1 MKKYSWKASSN
12 DGSFEDDGG
21 WFETHE
27 EAYNNMRNHALEKM
41 KWNTEWEDF
50 ADMDEREWIGY
61 NVKFHPN
68 SIVHESY
75 SGKYTYE
82 IVTYEIVKKRE
93 KVCVYDNTW
102 TVEDEFTPIDEVDW
116 KVANFDGVGE
126 LWMNNLDGYMVLIL
140 PNGII
145 LKSNI

>member
-1 MKKYSWKASSN
+1 MKRYSWKASSN
-12 DGSFEDDGG
+12 DGSFEDNGG

-27 EAYNNMRNHALEKM
+27 EAYNDMRNHALEKV

-50 ADMDEREWIGY
+50 SDLSEEDFIAYDVQFSR
-61 NVKFHPN
+61 N
-68 SIVHESY
+68 SIVHRSY
-75 SGKYTYE
+75 SGIYTYK
-82 IVTYEIVKKRE
+82 IVKKRE
-93 KVCVYDNTW
+93 EVCVYDNTW
-102 TVEDEFTPIDEVDW
+102 TVEDEFTPIDGADW

-145 LKSNI
+145 LKSDI

>member
-27 EAYNNMRNHALEKM
+27 EAYNDMRNHALEKM

-50 ADMDEREWIGY
+50 SDLSEEDFIAYDVQFTR
-61 NVKFHPN
+61 N
-68 SIVHESY
+68 SIIHRSY
-75 SGKYTYE
+75 SGIY
-82 IVTYEIVKKRE
+82 TYEIVKKSE

-102 TVEDEFTPIDEVDW
+102 TVEDEFTPIDGVDW
-116 KVANFDGVGE
+116 KVAKFNGVGE
-126 LWMNNLDGYMVLIL
+126 LWMNNCNGYMVLIL
-140 PNGII
+140 PNGTI
-145 LKSNI
+145 LKSDI